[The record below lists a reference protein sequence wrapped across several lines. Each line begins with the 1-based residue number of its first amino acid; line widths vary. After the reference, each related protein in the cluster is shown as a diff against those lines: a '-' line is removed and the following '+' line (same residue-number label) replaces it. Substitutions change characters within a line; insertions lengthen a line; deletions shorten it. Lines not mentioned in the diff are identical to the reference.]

1 MQTAGCCQEEILRL
15 WSSTEKTVS
24 ILTISYSCLLATLS
38 NSPEIFFFFSGFII
52 HFKAL
57 CWTKKCRLISSWNRQ
72 ECSLPEYPKLAN
84 TQRAGV
90 REMPGLIQREH
101 CGCQTAD
108 SGPVLPMCMHVSACL
123 GWARTRPHGWLRVM
137 NWGVT
142 EAWGV
147 YLFDLI

>member
-1 MQTAGCCQEEILRL
+1 MLPGGDSEPVEFYG
-15 WSSTEKTVS
+15 KTVS
-24 ILTISYSCLLATLS
+24 ILTISYSCLLATLA
-38 NSPEIFFFFSGFII
+38 NSPEIFFFFSGVII
-52 HFKAL
+52 HFKAP

-108 SGPVLPMCMHVSACL
+108 SGPGSTHVHARVCLPRL
-123 GWARTRPHGWLRVM
+123 GRNRPHGWLRVM